1 MIDAID
7 VFADRCRGCL
17 DVEVSSEIQTNDEKE
32 IGQLED
38 VKGMA
43 RLEVFSAERRN
54 AKRETVEQNNQ
65 SWVCC
70 FVVFVD
76 GEKSLRLGGP

>member
-1 MIDAID
+1 MS
-7 VFADRCRGCL
+7 GCL
-17 DVEVSSEIQTNDEKE
+17 DVEVSREIQTNDEKE

-43 RLEVFSAERRN
+43 RLEVFGAKLRN
-54 AKRETVEQNNQ
+54 AKRETAEQNNQ

-70 FVVFVD
+70 FVVFCWW
-76 GEKSLRLGGP
+76 